1 MLGSAFFL
9 FLMLNAESCRRKKFH
24 APGRN
29 LIAALFAVS
38 EFPGIQLRECVV
50 DVGEHLLL
58 FLAEVEHHALAQLDA
73 GEVGL
78 VREIVAR
85 DGEIALFRRSC
96 VVQEPLALCEQEL
109 LELADILLVH
119 MLSVVLPWKHFG
131 KPSPGLKWILPD
143 GGEWTGENRGAPER
157 S

>member
-24 APGRN
+24 ASRGD
-29 LIAALFAVS
+29 LVAALLAETKS
-38 EFPGIQLRECVV
+38 ARINSRERLI

-85 DGEIALFRRSC
+85 DGEIVLFRRSC
-96 VVQEPLALCEQEL
+96 VVQEPLALCEHEL
-109 LELADILLVH
+109 LELADILLV
-119 MLSVVLPWKHFG
+119 
-131 KPSPGLKWILPD
+131 
-143 GGEWTGENRGAPER
+143 
-157 S
+157 